1 MRQATTGLL
10 ALVAALLV
18 VLPSLSRVSADDA
31 KTKTK
36 AKTKAIATAKQPATD
51 DENIPTYNLLE
62 AMSQGLV
69 GVEASGRGDGRMTV
83 SVTNNTKKQLRVVL
97 PPGIIA
103 QGATGQFGG
112 MGGMG
117 GMGGGI
123 GGMGGMGGG
132 MMGGMGGMGGMGMG
146 GMGGMGGGM
155 MGGGM
160 TARTM
165 PPTMGMMMLAR
176 LIMYLCGDYDS
187 WDQRSLSIGM
197 MGMGGMGMGGMG
209 GGMGGMGGG
218 MGGMGGGMRSVPPT
232 SLPFANLK
240 PGQKRDLPT
249 RLVSLSQPD
258 PESETGV
265 SFPAKDEKLQLG
277 EVSQINGDDRVQKA
291 LKRLAADKAPATISQ
306 LVMWRLNVGM
316 DWDRI
321 AQISSAWANAYE
333 LTLAQQFVDRL
344 DSLPDAETGT
354 ILFDVQSTGAAGAA
368 HAAALTKELN
378 EKAFLGLKTKLG
390 IPTQPEGPAV
400 GCRVKFAAG
409 EATVQVVCSDGSA
422 SKWVPFGK
430 FSLPLTA
437 GTEKFEAAKFGEALA
452 EGVLSR
458 MVRAQYMRGP
468 TVKGKATY
476 QVRIDNASPLVL
488 NGLAVLGTETKTEEQ
503 PKELSGICIAPRRS
517 MTVPAT
523 EEVVKTLGLR
533 KGIRVVAADLSGL

>member
-1 MRQATTGLL
+1 
-10 ALVAALLV
+10 
-18 VLPSLSRVSADDA
+18 
-31 KTKTK
+31 
-36 AKTKAIATAKQPATD
+36 
-51 DENIPTYNLLE
+51 
-62 AMSQGLV
+62 
-69 GVEASGRGDGRMTV
+69 
-83 SVTNNTKKQLRVVL
+83 
-97 PPGIIA
+97 
-103 QGATGQFGG
+103 
-112 MGGMG
+112 
-117 GMGGGI
+117 
-123 GGMGGMGGG
+123 MGGMGGG
-132 MMGGMGGMGGMGMG
+132 MGGMG
-146 GMGGMGGGM
+146 GGMGGGM
-155 MGGGM
+155 MGGG
-160 TARTM
+160 ARTM
-165 PPTMGMMMLAR
+165 PPSMGMMMLAR

-187 WDQRSLSIGM
+187 WDQRALSIGM
-197 MGMGGMGMGGMG
+197 MGMGGMGM

-258 PESETGV
+258 PDSETGV

-277 EVSQINGDDRVQKA
+277 DVSEINGDDRVQKA

-306 LVMWRLNVGM
+306 LVMWRLSAGM

-333 LTLAQQFVDRL
+333 LTLARQFVDRL

-354 ILFDVQSTGAAGAA
+354 ILFDVQSTGAAGAD
-368 HAAALTKELN
+368 HAAALTKELS

-400 GCRVKFAAG
+400 GCRVKFAEG

-503 PKELSGICIAPRRS
+503 PKELSGICISPRRS

>member
-1 MRQATTGLL
+1 
-10 ALVAALLV
+10 
-18 VLPSLSRVSADDA
+18 
-31 KTKTK
+31 
-36 AKTKAIATAKQPATD
+36 
-51 DENIPTYNLLE
+51 
-62 AMSQGLV
+62 
-69 GVEASGRGDGRMTV
+69 
-83 SVTNNTKKQLRVVL
+83 
-97 PPGIIA
+97 
-103 QGATGQFGG
+103 
-112 MGGMG
+112 
-117 GMGGGI
+117 
-123 GGMGGMGGG
+123 
-132 MMGGMGGMGGMGMG
+132 
-146 GMGGMGGGM
+146 
-155 MGGGM
+155 
-160 TARTM
+160 
-165 PPTMGMMMLAR
+165 
-176 LIMYLCGDYDS
+176 
-187 WDQRSLSIGM
+187 M
-197 MGMGGMGMGGMG
+197 MGMGGMGM

-258 PESETGV
+258 PDSETGV

-277 EVSQINGDDRVQKA
+277 DVSQINGDDRVQKA

-306 LVMWRLNVGM
+306 LVMWRLSAGM

-333 LTLAQQFVDRL
+333 LTLARQFVDRL

-354 ILFDVQSTGAAGAA
+354 ILFDVQSTGAAGAD
-368 HAAALTKELN
+368 HAAALTKELS

-400 GCRVKFAAG
+400 GCRVKFAEG

-503 PKELSGICIAPRRS
+503 PKELSGICISPRRS

>member
-31 KTKTK
+31 KTK

-112 MGGMG
+112 MGG
-117 GMGGGI
+117 
-123 GGMGGMGGG
+123 
-132 MMGGMGGMGGMGMG
+132 GMG

-155 MGGGM
+155 MGGAM
-160 TARTM
+160 MARTM
-165 PPTMGMMMLAR
+165 PPTMGMMMLSR

-209 GGMGGMGGG
+209 MGMGGMGGG

-277 EVSQINGDDRVQKA
+277 DVSQINGDDRVRKA

-321 AQISSAWANAYE
+321 AQVSSAWANAYE

-390 IPTQPEGPAV
+390 IPTQPEGPAI
-400 GCRVKFAAG
+400 GCRVKFAEG

-437 GTEKFEAAKFGEALA
+437 GTEKFEAVKFGEALA

-458 MVRAQYMRGP
+458 MVRAQYIRGP

-488 NGLAVLGTETKTEEQ
+488 NGLAVLGIETKTEDQ
-503 PKELSGICIAPRRS
+503 PKELSGICISPRRS

>member
-1 MRQATTGLL
+1 MGGLGG
-10 ALVAALLV
+10 
-18 VLPSLSRVSADDA
+18 
-31 KTKTK
+31 
-36 AKTKAIATAKQPATD
+36 
-51 DENIPTYNLLE
+51 
-62 AMSQGLV
+62 GL
-69 GVEASGRGDGRMTV
+69 GGMGGMM
-83 SVTNNTKKQLRVVL
+83 
-97 PPGIIA
+97 G
-103 QGATGQFGG
+103 GMGGG

-117 GMGGGI
+117 MGGMG

-132 MMGGMGGMGGMGMG
+132 MMGGAMSP
-146 GMGGMGGGM
+146 
-155 MGGGM
+155 
-160 TARTM
+160 RTM
-165 PPTMGMMMLAR
+165 PPTMGMMMLSR

-187 WDQRSLSIGM
+187 WDQRSLMIGM
-197 MGMGGMGMGGMG
+197 MGMGGMGGMG
-209 GGMGGMGGG
+209 MGMGMGGMGGG

-265 SFPAKDEKLQLG
+265 SFPAKDEQLQLG
-277 EVSQINGDDRVQKA
+277 DVSQINGDERIQKA

-306 LVMWRLNVGM
+306 FVMWRLSVGM

-354 ILFDVQSTGAAGAA
+354 ILFDVQSTSAAGAA

-378 EKAFLGLKTKLG
+378 EKAFLGLKSKLG
-390 IPTQPEGPAV
+390 IPTQPDGPAV
-400 GCRVKFAAG
+400 GCRVKFAEG

-452 EGVLSR
+452 EGVLGR

-503 PKELSGICIAPRRS
+503 PKELSGICISPRRS
-517 MTVPAT
+517 MTVPAA
-523 EEVVKTLGLR
+523 EEVVKALGLR

>member
-1 MRQATTGLL
+1 
-10 ALVAALLV
+10 VA
-18 VLPSLSRVSADDA
+18 
-31 KTKTK
+31 
-36 AKTKAIATAKQPATD
+36 
-51 DENIPTYNLLE
+51 
-62 AMSQGLV
+62 GV
-69 GVEASGRGDGRMTV
+69 GGDGGMA
-83 SVTNNTKKQLRVVL
+83 
-97 PPGIIA
+97 GC
-103 QGATGQFGG
+103 
-112 MGGMG
+112 MGGMAG
-117 GMGGGI
+117 DLLRGV
-123 GGMGGMGGG
+123 
-132 MMGGMGGMGGMGMG
+132 GGMGGMGMGGMGEIG

-160 TARTM
+160 MARTM

-258 PESETGV
+258 PDSETGV

-277 EVSQINGDDRVQKA
+277 DVSQINGDDRVQKA

-306 LVMWRLNVGM
+306 LVMWRLSAGM

-333 LTLAQQFVDRL
+333 LTLARQFVDRL

-354 ILFDVQSTGAAGAA
+354 ILFDVQSTGAAGAD
-368 HAAALTKELN
+368 HAAALTKELS

-400 GCRVKFAAG
+400 GCRVKFAEG

-503 PKELSGICIAPRRS
+503 PKELSGICISPRRS